1 MLKSTTE
8 KLAPINNICLMILA
22 GTAATAVLVYT
33 KTILMPFIIALFI
46 SMVATTLAEKMK
58 KSWRVPYTLG
68 LIISFLAFLTLII
81 ASLLFISNSI
91 ETFIAGADIYTDRL
105 NDTLDWLLGHAQ
117 KHGININVNAQFAL
131 DAAAKLPV
139 FNFVKSLGGTF
150 MSIITNLML
159 ITLFVIFLFMGKATD
174 DKTSLVGDI
183 QQQISFYLLIKIFVS
198 LLAAVCTWIV
208 LASVKTELASMLAVL
223 TFVLNFIPNVG
234 PFISTALPLPVLFLQ
249 YGFDWRIVLVL
260 CLLTAIHFV
269 IGNILETKWLGKGMD
284 LDPIVVLAC
293 LIFWALVWGVMGALL
308 AVPLTAIIK
317 MFFEKNETTRP
328 LANLLAGKYSF
339 K

>member
-33 KTILMPFIIALFI
+33 KSILMPFVIALFI
-46 SMVATTLAEKMK
+46 SMVASTLADKMK
-58 KSWRVPYTLG
+58 RNWHVPYTLG
-68 LIISFLAFLTLII
+68 LIISLAAFLALIVT
-81 ASLLFISNSI
+81 SVLFISNSI
-91 ETFIAGADIYTDRL
+91 ESFVNGADTYADRL
-105 NDTLDWLLGHAQ
+105 NDTLDWFLGHAR
-117 KHGININVNAQFAL
+117 KYGVNINAQFAL
-131 DAAAKLPV
+131 ETAAKLPV
-139 FNFVKSLGGTF
+139 FNFVKSLGGML

-159 ITLFVIFLFMGKATD
+159 ITLFVIFIFMGKAAEE
-174 DKTSLVGDI
+174 KVSIVGNI

-198 LLAAVCTWIV
+198 FLAAICTWVV
-208 LASVKTELASMLAVL
+208 LAFIKTELASMLAVL

-234 PFISTALPLPVLFLQ
+234 PFIATALPLPVLFLQ
-249 YGFDWRIVLVL
+249 YGFDWHIALAL

-284 LDPIVVLAC
+284 LDPIIVLAC
-293 LIFWALVWGVMGALL
+293 LIFWALVWGIMGALL

-317 MFFEKNETTRP
+317 MIFEKNETTRP
-328 LANLLAGKYSF
+328 LANLLAGKYAF

>member
-1 MLKSTTE
+1 MLINTTAE

-46 SMVATTLAEKMK
+46 YMVASTLAEKLK
-58 KSWRVPYTLG
+58 QRWHVPYVLG
-68 LIISFLAFLTLII
+68 LILSFLTFLTLIT
-81 ASLLFISNSI
+81 AAVLFISSSI
-91 ETFIAGADIYTDRL
+91 ESFIIGADAYGDRL
-105 NDTLDWLLGHAQ
+105 NSTLDWFLGHAR
-117 KHGININVNAQFAL
+117 KYGVNMDAQFVL
-131 DAAAKLPV
+131 DTASKLPV
-139 FNFVKSLGGTF
+139 FNFVKSLGGTL
-150 MSIITNLML
+150 MSMITNSML
-159 ITLFVIFLFMGKATD
+159 ITLFVIFIFMGKAAA
-174 DKTSLVGDI
+174 DKPSLVGNM
-183 QQQISFYLLIKIFVS
+183 QQQIAYYLLIKIFVS
-198 LLAAVCTWIV
+198 LLAALFTWIV
-208 LASVKTELASMLAVL
+208 LAALKTEMASMLAVI
-223 TFVLNFIPNVG
+223 TFVLNFIPNIG
-234 PFISTALPLPVLFLQ
+234 PFIATALPLPVLFLQ
-249 YGFDWRIVLVL
+249 YGFDWRLVLAL
-260 CLLTAIHFV
+260 CLLTALHFV

-317 MFFEKNETTRP
+317 MLFEKNETTRP

>member
-1 MLKSTTE
+1 MLINSAAE

-22 GTAATAVLVYT
+22 GTAATGVLVYT
-33 KTILMPFIIALFI
+33 KTILMPFVIALFI
-46 SMVATTLAEKMK
+46 SMVAGTLAEKMK
-58 KSWRVPYTLG
+58 QKWRVPYALG
-68 LIISFLAFLTLII
+68 LVISFVAFLTLIT
-81 ASLLFISNSI
+81 ASVLFISNSI
-91 ETFIAGADIYTDRL
+91 ESFVAGADIYADRL
-105 NDTLDWLLGHAQ
+105 NDTLDWLLGRSQ
-117 KHGININVNAQFAL
+117 KYGIPLNAQFL
-131 DAAAKLPV
+131 VDTAAKLPV
-139 FNFVKSLGGTF
+139 FNFVKSLGGML
-150 MSIITNLML
+150 MSIITNMML
-159 ITLFVIFLFMGKATD
+159 ITLFVIFIFMGKAAE
-174 DKTSLVGDI
+174 DKPSLVGNI

-198 LLAAVCTWIV
+198 LLAALCTWVV
-208 LASVKTELASMLAVL
+208 LASIKTELASMLAVI

-234 PFISTALPLPVLFLQ
+234 PFIATALPLPVLFLQ
-249 YGFDWRIVLVL
+249 YGFDWRLVLAL

-284 LDPIVVLAC
+284 LDPIIVLAC

-317 MFFEKNETTRP
+317 MLFEKNETTRP